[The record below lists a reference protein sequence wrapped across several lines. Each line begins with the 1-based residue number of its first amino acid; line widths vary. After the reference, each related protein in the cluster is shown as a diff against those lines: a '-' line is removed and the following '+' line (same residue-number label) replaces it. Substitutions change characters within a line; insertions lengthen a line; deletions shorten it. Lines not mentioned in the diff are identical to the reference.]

1 MATDLQQ
8 LVEAADLNAL
18 LRAVD
23 GLCAS
28 GRWDELID
36 LAEACEQAV
45 ERGKQLWPIAAH
57 IDYRLALEAPGDYA
71 ASVLAGARSRFA
83 LGPLSEVAASTHRW
97 EELAPHL
104 PDPQIAAYVAQ
115 ERVLRGE
122 DLRGDARA
130 HNEVLEMPLILEE
143 WEPTY
148 ALATYKSTFV
158 EVAEPW
164 EPKSSLEDAEVRA
177 GPIADDPELRDALLD
192 LVTPWTAESNGAARA
207 IVVEGDAPSAAAALT
222 FSELRVGPLDGDEA
236 LQRLAWAA
244 SSGGAHGRRRGAA
257 AGRFSAWYVASLLG
271 GTAWPPAAG
280 VLEAAVEELRW
291 FRWDEGAPE
300 EGWVLRIAAD
310 HPSDGWAAA
319 LAATDVQ
326 EEAPRAPRST
336 R

>member
-1 MATDLQQ
+1 MGADLQQ
-8 LVEAADLNAL
+8 LVEGADLNAL

-23 GLCAS
+23 GLCS
-28 GRWDELID
+28 SRRWDELID

-71 ASVLAGARSRFA
+71 ANVLEGSRSRFA

-97 EELAPHL
+97 GELSPHL
-104 PDPQIAAYVAQ
+104 GDPQIAAYVAQ

-130 HNEVLEMPLILEE
+130 HQEVLEMPLVLEK
-143 WEPTY
+143 WEPVY

-164 EPKSSLEDAEVRA
+164 DPKGSLEDAEVRA
-177 GPIADDPELRDALLD
+177 GRVADDPELSDALLD
-192 LVTPWTAESNGAARA
+192 LVTAWTAESNGAARA
-207 IVVEGDAPSAAAALT
+207 LVVEGDAPSAAAALT
-222 FSELRVGPLDGDEA
+222 FAKLRMGPLEGDEA

-257 AGRFSAWYVASLLG
+257 AGRFSAWYVASLMG
-271 GTAWPPAAG
+271 GIAWPPAPRI
-280 VLEAAVEELRW
+280 LEDVVEELRW
-291 FRWDEGAPE
+291 YRWDEGAPE
-300 EGWVLRIAAD
+300 EGWVLRIAIE

-326 EEAPRAPRST
+326 EEDSATGST